1 MQSQPPGRRVKGGK
15 MNVWNKVLMAL
26 IAIMCVVFGVF
37 AANKYN
43 LTKEQEG
50 NVAKLEAELAKVR
63 DDIQQLRYDIYGGP
77 EKVAANWREL
87 GLEGRLTYLR
97 GLQNGEAFSNCQPV
111 EARIDEEK
119 GSSTIAFAVDPQSK
133 TTAFRAGVVAF
144 VFDSGAAVIKK
155 AASDSSSD
163 AADAVDSSEVADSDA
178 TDAEALAA
186 ASPYAFLGAFKVT
199 GANDAQVNLE
209 SIGSSSADELT
220 ALKESARSGRSWV
233 VYADRLPIDS
243 PADLAYFESESP
255 ERVKALPAETASFVT
270 RGLTFADVEALGSNG
285 QIAADSRF
293 PVDFQG
299 ALERG
304 WFDRDE
310 QNVINARN
318 TMALETFT
326 NIIADQYVAMGE
338 EVKDEDVLAFEN
350 WDDVY
355 AAALARKKVDSW
367 QENIAKTKEALT
379 RMEGYRDLVKKT
391 LDAAEQGVADCRQA
405 IDELI
410 VKNAETA
417 AKIAAAQFLAL
428 EKVEAESKTVS
439 NTEGVNSE
447 S

>member
-1 MQSQPPGRRVKGGK
+1 

-26 IAIMCVVFGVF
+26 VTIMCVVFGVF

-50 NVAKLEAELAKVR
+50 NVAKLEADLAKVQ
-63 DDIQQLRYDIYGGP
+63 DEIQQLRYEIYGGP
-77 EKVAANWREL
+77 EKIAENWREL
-87 GLEGRLTYLR
+87 GLDGRLSYLR

-111 EARIDEEK
+111 EARVDEEK
-119 GSSTIAFAVDPQSK
+119 GTSTIAFAVDPKSK
-133 TTAFRAGVVAF
+133 TTAFRSGVVAF
-144 VFDSGAAVIKK
+144 VFDSGAALVQK
-155 AASDSSSD
+155 AAAAGSSDDADVSEVAVD
-163 AADAVDSSEVADSDA
+163 AADADA
-178 TDAEALAA
+178 TDADAA
-186 ASPYAFLGAFKVT
+186 VASNPYAFLGAFKVT
-199 GANDAQVNLE
+199 GANDSQVNLE
-209 SIGSSSADELT
+209 SVGYSSVDELS

-243 PADLAYFESESP
+243 PADLAYFESEHP
-255 ERVKALPAETASFVT
+255 ERVGALPATTANFVT
-270 RGLTFADVEALGSNG
+270 RGLTLADVEAIGANG
-285 QIAADSRF
+285 QVAADSRF

-299 ALERG
+299 SLEYN
-304 WFDRDE
+304 WFVRDE

-326 NIIADQYVAMGE
+326 KIIADQFVAIGE

-355 AAALARKKVDSW
+355 AAAVARKKVDSW
-367 QENIAKTKEALT
+367 SENIAKTKEALT

-391 LDAAEQGVADCRQA
+391 LDAAEQGVAECRQA

-439 NTEGVNSE
+439 NRDGVNSDI
-447 S
+447 

>member
-1 MQSQPPGRRVKGGK
+1 
-15 MNVWNKVLMAL
+15 MAL

-111 EARIDEEK
+111 EARVDEEK
-119 GSSTIAFAVDPQSK
+119 GSSTIAFAVDPQDK

-144 VFDSGAAVIKK
+144 VFDSGAAVVQK
-155 AASDSSSD
+155 AASDSSSEG
-163 AADAVDSSEVADSDA
+163 ADASDSSDVASADA
-178 TDAEALAA
+178 TDADAEAV
-186 ASPYAFLGAFKVT
+186 ASANPYAFLGAFKVT

-209 SIGSSSADELT
+209 SIGSSSVEELT
-220 ALKESARSGRSWV
+220 ALKDSARSGRSWV

-243 PADLAYFESESP
+243 PADLAYFESENP
-255 ERVKALPAETASFVT
+255 ERAKALPAATASFVT

-310 QNVINARN
+310 QSVINARN

-355 AAALARKKVDSW
+355 AAAVARKKVDSW

-405 IDELI
+405 IDDLI

-439 NTEGVNSE
+439 NSEGVPSE
-447 S
+447 I

>member
-1 MQSQPPGRRVKGGK
+1 

-26 IAIMCVVFGVF
+26 IAIICVVFGVF
-37 AANKYN
+37 AANKYK

-77 EKVAANWREL
+77 EKAAENWREL

-111 EARIDEEK
+111 EARVDEEK
-119 GSSTIAFAVDPQSK
+119 GSSTIAFAVDPKSK

-144 VFDSGAAVIKK
+144 VFDSGAALVQK
-155 AASDSSSD
+155 AAADASSDDASEVGSVDDSD
-163 AADAVDSSEVADSDA
+163 AAAV
-178 TDAEALAA
+178 
-186 ASPYAFLGAFKVT
+186 ASANPYAFLGAFKVT

-209 SIGSSSADELT
+209 SIGSSSVDELT

-243 PADLAYFESESP
+243 PADLAYFESENP
-255 ERVKALPAETASFVT
+255 ERVKVLPATTASFVT
-270 RGLTFADVEALGSNG
+270 RGLTFADVESIGANG
-285 QIAADSRF
+285 TIAAESRF

-338 EVKDEDVLAFEN
+338 QVKDEDVLAFEN

-355 AAALARKKVDSW
+355 AAAVARKKVDSW

-391 LDAAEQGVADCRQA
+391 LDAAEQGVADCRKA

-439 NTEGVNSE
+439 NRDGVNSE
-447 S
+447 I

>member
-1 MQSQPPGRRVKGGK
+1 
-15 MNVWNKVLMAL
+15 MAL
-26 IAIMCVVFGVF
+26 IAIVCVVFGVF

-50 NVAKLEAELAKVR
+50 IVAKLEAELAKTR
-63 DDIQQLRYDIYGGP
+63 DDIQQLRYEIYGGP
-77 EKVAANWREL
+77 EKIAENWREL
-87 GLEGRLTYLR
+87 GLDGRLTYIR

-111 EARIDEEK
+111 EARVDEEK
-119 GSSTIAFAVDPQSK
+119 GTSTIAFAVDPQSK

-144 VFDSGAAVIKK
+144 VFDSGAARVQK
-155 AASDSSSD
+155 A
-163 AADAVDSSEVADSDA
+163 AADASFDAEGASDSSEVAAVDS

-199 GANDAQVNLE
+199 GANDTQVNLE
-209 SIGSSSADELT
+209 SIGFSSVEELT
-220 ALKESARSGRSWV
+220 SLKDSARSGRSWV

-243 PADLAYFESESP
+243 PADLAYFESENP
-255 ERVKALPAETASFVT
+255 ELVKALPATTASFVT
-270 RGLTFADVEALGSNG
+270 RGLTFADVEAIGADG
-285 QIAADSRF
+285 QIAAESRC

-304 WFDRDE
+304 WLERDE
-310 QNVINARN
+310 QNVINARSA
-318 TMALETFT
+318 MAVETFT

-338 EVKDEDVLAFEN
+338 EVKDEDVLAFKN

-367 QENIAKTKEALT
+367 QENIAKTKAALT

-391 LDAAEQGVADCRQA
+391 LDAAEQSVADCRQA

-428 EKVEAESKTVS
+428 EKVEAESKTAS
-439 NTEGVNSE
+439 NREGVNSDI
-447 S
+447 